1 MLIVIGPSAS
11 GKTQIV
17 NKLIENY
24 GLNKMVTYTT
34 RPMRVNEVDGKDY
47 HFISKSE
54 FEEKIKNGFFL
65 EYVEYNQNYY
75 GTAKNDIT
83 SDKVVILEKEG
94 LKAYIEHARELI
106 KIVYIR
112 CSKPIRRIRM
122 MNRLDDIESINKR
135 LVNDDLVFNEEV
147 EQLAD
152 YILDNSNTNVYDG
165 ALMVYKFY
173 KPFIK

>member
-17 NKLIENY
+17 NELIANY
-24 GLNKMVTYTT
+24 NLNKMVTYTT
-34 RPMRVNEVDGKDY
+34 RPMRVNEIDGKDY

-54 FEEKIKNGFFL
+54 FEEKIKNDFFL

-94 LKAYIEHARELI
+94 LKAYIKNARDKI
-106 KIVYIR
+106 KIVYVR

-122 MNRLDDIESINKR
+122 KLRQDLEENINKR
-135 LVNDDLVFNEEV
+135 LISDDLVFGEDV
-147 EQLAD
+147 EALAD
-152 YILDNSNTNVYDG
+152 YVLDNSNTNVYDG
-165 ALMVYKFY
+165 ALAVYKFY
-173 KPFIK
+173 KPYL